1 MVQPAMKNAATHYTY
16 GDYLHWPDELRC
28 ELIDGVVYDMTPA
41 PLLRHQEVSMELS
54 VQIGGFLRDKPCR
67 VFAAPFDI
75 RLPRGDE
82 ADELIDTVVQ
92 PDLAV
97 ICDESKTDRR
107 GCRGAPDWII
117 EILSPSTS
125 AKDQVTKRE
134 LYERHGVREYW
145 LLHPEEGVLTIYL
158 LNDQGRFGVSNAVE
172 TKGATEVSVLSGL
185 SIEWGRLFPEPEPA
199 EPPPELSG
207 Q

>member
-1 MVQPAMKNAATHYTY
+1 MVQHAMKEQTHYTY
-16 GDYLHWPDELRC
+16 GDYLQWPDDVRC
-28 ELIDGVVYDMTPA
+28 ELIDGVIYDMTPA

-54 VQIGGFLRDKPCR
+54 RQIGNFLLDRPCR

-82 ADELIDTVVQ
+82 ADERIDTVVQ

-107 GCRGAPDWII
+107 GCRGAPEWVI

-134 LYERHGVREYW
+134 LYERHGVKEYW

-158 LNDQGRFGVSNAVE
+158 LGDDGRWEVSRTVE
-172 TKGATEVSVLSGL
+172 AKGATEVTVLPEL
-185 SIEWGRLFPEPEPA
+185 TIEWDRLFPESEVS
-199 EPPPELSG
+199 EPPPPEYARG
-207 Q
+207 